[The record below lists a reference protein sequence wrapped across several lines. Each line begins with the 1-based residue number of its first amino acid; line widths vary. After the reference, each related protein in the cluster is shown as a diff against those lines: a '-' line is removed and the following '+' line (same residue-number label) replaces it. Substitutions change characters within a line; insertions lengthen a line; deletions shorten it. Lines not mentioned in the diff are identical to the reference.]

1 MVSSGFYVVHV
12 FLLWLVSIAIKAMH
26 IFLVVAGYSCGRYWQ
41 PVLYFFY
48 LPTLYG
54 SLIFLWAVSLCM
66 LVESLFGPL
75 YLKRSQCLTGS
86 CLCLLVIY
94 LFNDGVVASDWD
106 FSYMND
112 GLIDH
117 VCLLLWMHPVI
128 SRGTNC
134 SSAVIVGFVVCEVN
148 QGSLVM
154 WIVLLTS
161 NYSWWA

>member
-1 MVSSGFYVVHV
+1 MLQASHVGDIDNLFY
-12 FLLWLVSIAIKAMH
+12 
-26 IFLVVAGYSCGRYWQ
+26 IFLFANIVRQ
-41 PVLYFFY
+41 FD
-48 LPTLYG
+48 
-54 SLIFLWAVSLCM
+54 FLWAVSLCM

-128 SRGTNC
+128 SRSTNC

-161 NYSWWA
+161 NYSCWA

>member
-1 MVSSGFYVVHV
+1 MLQASHV
-12 FLLWLVSIAIKAMH
+12 DDIDNPF
-26 IFLVVAGYSCGRYWQ
+26 
-41 PVLYFFY
+41 YFF
-48 LPTLYG
+48 
-54 SLIFLWAVSLCM
+54 ICQHCMVVWFFLWSVSLCM

-94 LFNDGVVASDWD
+94 LYNDVVVASDGD
-106 FSYMND
+106 FFYMND

-161 NYSWWA
+161 NYSCWA

>member
-1 MVSSGFYVVHV
+1 LLQASHV
-12 FLLWLVSIAIKAMH
+12 DDIDNPF
-26 IFLVVAGYSCGRYWQ
+26 
-41 PVLYFFY
+41 YFFY

-54 SLIFLWAVSLCM
+54 SLIFLWSVSLCM

>member
-1 MVSSGFYVVHV
+1 MLQASHVGDIDNPFYI
-12 FLLWLVSIAIKAMH
+12 FLLFCQHCMAVW
-26 IFLVVAGYSCGRYWQ
+26 F
-41 PVLYFFY
+41 
-48 LPTLYG
+48 
-54 SLIFLWAVSLCM
+54 FLWAVSLCM

-106 FSYMND
+106 FFYMND

-161 NYSWWA
+161 NYSCWA